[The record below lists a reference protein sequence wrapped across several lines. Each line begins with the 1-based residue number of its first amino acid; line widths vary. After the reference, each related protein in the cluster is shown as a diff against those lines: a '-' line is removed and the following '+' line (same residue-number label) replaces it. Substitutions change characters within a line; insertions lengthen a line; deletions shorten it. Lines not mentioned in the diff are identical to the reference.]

1 MTIIWRAIIKDG
13 FDNIKYY
20 SPEFS
25 KKWLA
30 EKWASK
36 MIDKHKKLNE
46 WFYET
51 RYEYK
56 WMGMVNEE

>member
-1 MTIIWRAIIKDG
+1 MTIIWRAIIKDEFG
-13 FDNIKYY
+13 NIKHY
-20 SPEFS
+20 SSEFS

-46 WFYET
+46 WFYEVQCEI
-51 RYEYK
+51 RK
-56 WMGMVNEE
+56 DKMKND